1 MNKPKNLK
9 KLNRSKKIK
18 ETTKNLKNCVQR
30 LVRSI
35 GQRIWD
41 RRGPR
46 FENCETRSK
55 IGRLPLRIESN
66 RIFAENDMVAQ
77 HFPSNHRVQRGRPY
91 WGINSP
97 RSVHTDPLHYIHAF
111 PDRHLSTALAPSSP
125 SFITRQF
132 NIAFHTYTHALSSEA
147 TTEKERIRKR
157 LYRARGY
164 HNWGHFVRASFILR
178 FLPFESRRAMK
189 SVRGITCYRTRLRS
203 IFLEIFQ
210 FLFDFIVSISSVSL
224 YTGFTEFWWI
234 FVSFPFSRFTI
245 NVKNSSSGRRDEDRS
260 KADVFD
266 QYITCYVH
274 FRKKKSEL

>member
-1 MNKPKNLK
+1 
-9 KLNRSKKIK
+9 
-18 ETTKNLKNCVQR
+18 
-30 LVRSI
+30 
-35 GQRIWD
+35 
-41 RRGPR
+41 
-46 FENCETRSK
+46 
-55 IGRLPLRIESN
+55 
-66 RIFAENDMVAQ
+66 MVAQ

-97 RSVHTDPLHYIHAF
+97 RSVHTDLLHYIHAF
-111 PDRHLSTALAPSSP
+111 PDWYLSSP
-125 SFITRQF
+125 ANLTSRFT
-132 NIAFHTYTHALSSEA
+132 HTHTLYHFFSSEA

-224 YTGFTEFWWI
+224 YTEFTEF
-234 FVSFPFSRFTI
+234 
-245 NVKNSSSGRRDEDRS
+245 
-260 KADVFD
+260 
-266 QYITCYVH
+266 
-274 FRKKKSEL
+274 